1 MANNGGVMKG
11 WRGIVGALI
20 ISCLMFFAITRSTN
34 TSEQFEDNL
43 NAESIVTSGETAPPK
58 GSELETSETNSPKTK
73 DWSVT
78 ELSELSKQY
87 IVQCKDQFA
96 FLDGY
101 SDESVQEMQ
110 NRIFEIW
117 SRSNEFEQQLAIAL
131 IHTNLKA
138 ITLNGLKEKHKYE
151 HKNLSQLVKDFP
163 DSNLAHYFLVA
174 HCSEQDSCD
183 NSVFDIA
190 LAQDP
195 YNGALWKLMAI
206 RYASAGE
213 VELALS
219 AIQNSNT
226 AVNYDSYWG
235 ETIHLFEQALAT
247 TVEMDERNRQI
258 AAIGF
263 SAALVLPSYKTLL
276 DFCREHSAHR
286 ADIANACLRMG
297 ARQFQSGDN
306 LFEQNIGL
314 AIQKLVYEEQNSSL
328 EAEKVESQIQEFRST
343 TAKFAIGP
351 NLALHDK
358 SLNKYWWENISLYG
372 ETKALQL
379 TYAEAVRLSSDP
391 SYDPCPNGKIEPE
404 TISNQ

>member
-43 NAESIVTSGETAPPK
+43 NAESIVTSGETTPPK

-87 IVQCKDQFA
+87 IVQCKDPFA

-110 NRIFEIW
+110 NRIFETW

-190 LAQDP
+190 LAQNP

-226 AVNYDSYWG
+226 AVNYNSYWG

-247 TVEMDERNRQI
+247 TVEMDQLARQI
-258 AAIGF
+258 SAIGY
-263 SAALVLPSYKTLL
+263 SAALALPSHKTLL
-276 DFCREHSAHR
+276 DFCSERSANR
-286 ADIANACLRMG
+286 ADIANACVEMG
-297 ARQFQSGDN
+297 ERQFQSGKN
-306 LFEQNIGL
+306 LLEQHLGL
-314 AIQKLVYEEQNSSL
+314 AIKKLVYKQQENSFEVQNL
-328 EAEKVESQIQEFRST
+328 EAQHREFREAT
-343 TAKFAIGP
+343 ERLAAAP
-351 NLALHDK
+351 NLAIHDK
-358 SLNKYWWENISLYG
+358 DLNEYWWENILLYG
-372 ETKALQL
+372 ETKALEL
-379 TYAEAVRLSSDP
+379 TFAEAVRLSSDP
-391 SYDPCPNGKIEPE
+391 SYNPCPNGKIEPE
-404 TISNQ
+404 TISNH